1 MNDAD
6 MNAPES
12 KDPIDL
18 TQIADKDEAAQGAH
32 DTPPPRPLRVSAA
45 QLGPIG
51 RHEPRESVLD
61 RMTRLL
67 EQAHAEGSELVAFP
81 ELALTTFFPRW
92 YVEGEPDLDLD
103 SFYERSMPN
112 KVTQRLFDRA
122 AQLRVGMSIGYAE
135 LTPTGK
141 RFNTQMLV
149 ERDGSLV
156 GWYRKVHLPGHRE
169 HEPWREFQHLE
180 RRYFEPGDSFD
191 TWSCFGGVVGMATC
205 NDRRWPETYRVL
217 ALKGA
222 ELILIGYNTPKH
234 YAPDP
239 SQNPLQGF
247 HHRLVMQAGAYQNGC
262 YVVAVGK
269 GGTEE
274 GVPSLAESCIIA
286 PSGQIILDCRT
297 EGDEVITT
305 QIDLSLTSKY
315 KETLFDF
322 ERYRRPDVYGPITEQ
337 KGAVPPPPPLQEP
350 FLG

>member
-1 MNDAD
+1 MTDDTIASLDPDDA
-6 MNAPES
+6 AE
-12 KDPIDL
+12 
-18 TQIADKDEAAQGAH
+18 GAH
-32 DTPPPRPLRVSAA
+32 ETPPPRPLVVSAA

-51 RHEPRESVLD
+51 RHERRQSVVERLVK
-61 RMTRLL
+61 LL
-67 EQAHAEGSELVAFP
+67 EKASAEGAELVAFP

-92 YVEGEPDLDLD
+92 YVEGELDLELD
-103 SFYERSMPN
+103 AFYERSMPN
-112 KVTQRLFDRA
+112 PATRPLFQRARELG
-122 AQLRVGMSIGYAE
+122 VGFSLGYAE
-135 LTPTGK
+135 LTPSGN
-141 RFNTQMLV
+141 RYNTQVLV
-149 ERDGSLV
+149 ERDGSIV
-156 GWYRKVHLPGHRE
+156 GFYRKVHLPGHRE

-180 RRYFEPGDSFD
+180 RRYFEPGDRFD
-191 TWSCFGGVVGMATC
+191 TWSCFNGVVGMATC

-239 SQNPLQGF
+239 SQDHLQGF

-262 YVVAVGK
+262 YVIGVGK
-269 GGTEE
+269 GGIEE
-274 GVPSLAESCIIA
+274 GVPSLAESCIIG

-297 EGDEVITT
+297 ESDEVITT
-305 QIDLSLTSKY
+305 EIDLSLTTKY

-337 KGAVPPPPPLQEP
+337 KGAIPPPPPPQEP